1 MTIWTP
7 QLAARAG
14 PRYLALAD
22 AIEQD
27 VVTGA
32 LAAGARL
39 PPHRDLAYRL
49 GVTVGTVSRAY
60 GLVAARGLVAGEVG
74 RGTFVRALDA
84 GARVNPI
91 DDGDADLIKLTVNA
105 PPDPSDHATLR
116 DGLTELA
123 ARPSALQHLMSYT
136 PKRGLADHRAAAAT
150 WIGALGIDAR
160 ADDVILTGGAHQ
172 ALLATLFGLAAA
184 GDGVLIEQLTY
195 AGICHIGERCGLRLR
210 GVALDDEGVLPD
222 ALDAACR
229 SEPARLLVLN
239 PTIHNPTT
247 ATMSAERCRAIAALA
262 REHDLIVVEDDV
274 YGRLPEQRAP
284 PIATLAP
291 ERTIYITSASK
302 SVAPGLRL
310 GMLLC
315 PQRYLEPIAAAQ
327 HDLFLTCPP
336 LMAELFKLWQGNGT
350 AQQPGAAPAGRGAR
364 AAGPGAR
371 DPGQSRVSDAA
382 DLLSPLAAAAAAV
395 AHLAVR
401 RRRQG
406 ARRGGRSGLGVRG
419 RSRPGA
425 ARRAG
430 LAQRRQQPR
439 APATRAADPGV
450 AARRAARPPARGDLT
465 RRLPRYGGHLFRYSS
480 GRPGRGQSSAT
491 SRPEPESVT

>member
-1 MTIWTP
+1 
-7 QLAARAG
+7 
-14 PRYLALAD
+14 
-22 AIEQD
+22 
-27 VVTGA
+27 
-32 LAAGARL
+32 
-39 PPHRDLAYRL
+39 
-49 GVTVGTVSRAY
+49 VSRAY
-60 GLVAARGLVAGEVG
+60 ALVAARGLVAGEVG

-84 GARVNPI
+84 GARVNPV
-91 DDGDADLIKLTVNA
+91 DDGEADLIKLTVNA
-105 PPDPSDHATLR
+105 PPDPSDEATLGE
-116 DGLTELA
+116 GLAELA
-123 ARPSALQHLMSYT
+123 ARPAALQHLMSYT
-136 PKRGLADHRAAAAT
+136 PKRGLADHRAAAAA
-150 WIGALGIDAR
+150 WIGGLGIDAR

-291 ERTIYITSASK
+291 ERTIYITSGSK

-310 GMLLC
+310 GMLLA
-315 PQRYLEPIAAAQ
+315 PQRYLEPIAEAQ

-350 AQQPGAAPAGRGAR
+350 AQR
-364 AAGPGAR
+364 
-371 DPGQSRVSDAA
+371 
-382 DLLSPLAAAAAAV
+382 
-395 AHLAVR
+395 
-401 RRRQG
+401 
-406 ARRGGRSGLGVRG
+406 
-419 RSRPGA
+419 
-425 ARRAG
+425 
-430 LAQRRQQPR
+430 LAQRQLVEARARQELARDVLGNREYRTQPTSYHLWLPLPPPWR
-439 APATRAADPGV
+439 TSQFVAAARERGVAVDPGSAFAV
-450 AARRAARPPARGDLT
+450 DRDQAPHAVRISLSAASSRERLQSALAILAALLDEPPAR
-465 RRLPRYGGHLFRYSS
+465 RR
-480 GRPGRGQSSAT
+480 
-491 SRPEPESVT
+491 EVI

>member
-1 MTIWTP
+1 MP
-7 QLAARAG
+7 
-14 PRYLALAD
+14 
-22 AIEQD
+22 
-27 VVTGA
+27 
-32 LAAGARL
+32 
-39 PPHRDLAYRL
+39 
-49 GVTVGTVSRAY
+49 
-60 GLVAARGLVAGEVG
+60 
-74 RGTFVRALDA
+74 
-84 GARVNPI
+84 
-91 DDGDADLIKLTVNA
+91 
-105 PPDPSDHATLR
+105 
-116 DGLTELA
+116 
-123 ARPSALQHLMSYT
+123 
-136 PKRGLADHRAAAAT
+136 
-150 WIGALGIDAR
+150 
-160 ADDVILTGGAHQ
+160 
-172 ALLATLFGLAAA
+172 
-184 GDGVLIEQLTY
+184 
-195 AGICHIGERCGLRLR
+195 GICHIGERCGLRLR

-284 PIATLAP
+284 PIAALAP

-302 SVAPGLRL
+302 SMAPGLRL

-315 PQRYLEPIAAAQ
+315 PQRYLEPIAEAQ

-350 AQQPGAAPAGRGAR
+350 AQRAGAAPAGRGAR

-382 DLLSPLAAAAAAV
+382 DLLSPLAAAAAAL

-425 ARRAG
+425 ARGAD

-439 APATRAADPGV
+439 APAKRPCDPGG
-450 AARRAARPPARGDLT
+450 AARRAARPAPRGDLE
-465 RRLPRYGGHLFRYSS
+465 RPEAAICRPRLPAFPPALGSVWLCAPQRHRISPRGRILAWPCALRTGAALRSGQGSVAGLSDLAGGRQKVGAAWWVL
-480 GRPGRGQSSAT
+480 PQ
-491 SRPEPESVT
+491 

>member
-1 MTIWTP
+1 MTIWNP
-7 QLAARAG
+7 QLGDRSG

-32 LAAGARL
+32 LSAGTRL

-60 GLVAARGLVAGEVG
+60 ALVAARGLVSGEVG
-74 RGTFVRALDA
+74 RGTFVRALETD
-84 GARVNPI
+84 GRDNPI
-91 DDGDADLIKLTVNA
+91 DDGAADLIKLTVNA
-105 PPDPSDHATLR
+105 PPDPSDHAILR
-116 DGLTELA
+116 EGLAELA
-123 ARPSALQHLMSYT
+123 ARPAALQHLMSYT

-150 WIGALGIDAR
+150 WIGALGIEAR

-172 ALLATLFGLAAA
+172 ALFAALIGLAAP
-184 GDGVLIEQLTY
+184 GDGVLIEALTY
-195 AGICHIGERCGLRLR
+195 AGLCHIGERSGLRLR

-262 REHDLIVVEDDV
+262 RKHDLIVIEDDV

-284 PIATLAP
+284 PIAALAP

-310 GMLLC
+310 GMLLG
-315 PQRYLEPIAAAQ
+315 PQRYLEPIAEAQ

-336 LMAELFKLWQGNGT
+336 LMAELFKLWLGNGT
-350 AQQPGAAPAGRGAR
+350 A
-364 AAGPGAR
+364 
-371 DPGQSRVSDAA
+371 SR
-382 DLLSPLAAAAAAV
+382 
-395 AHLAVR
+395 
-401 RRRQG
+401 
-406 ARRGGRSGLGVRG
+406 
-419 RSRPGA
+419 
-425 ARRAG
+425 
-430 LAQRRQQPR
+430 LAQRQLVEARARQDLAREVLGNRSYRAQPTAYHLWLPLPPPWR
-439 APATRAADPGV
+439 TSQFVATARERGVAVDPGSAFAV
-450 AARRAARPPARGDLT
+450 DRDQAPHAVRVSLSAASSRERLRSALATLAGLLDEPPAR
-465 RRLPRYGGHLFRYSS
+465 RR
-480 GRPGRGQSSAT
+480 
-491 SRPEPESVT
+491 EVI